1 MSRWI
6 AVCCWPPALWSV
18 ACPLRWA
25 TSPARRPQCQ
35 TPWARFAFTNGG
47 YSAAP
52 MEPVVSPCP
61 LGPDRAGQHELS
73 YVVVI
78 PTIGRPSLQNC
89 LDALAA
95 AAGPAPQQVVL
106 ADDRR
111 DTPDPLQV
119 TVPAPLADRT
129 IIVTLEGRGPAAARN
144 AGWRAAIPSEWVVF
158 LDDDVCVGPDWSWQL
173 AADLCGAAPDV
184 AGVQAIIRVPPPAQS
199 KPTDAERA
207 TLGLADA
214 AWITADMAYR
224 RAALTDAGGFDERFV
239 RAFREDSDLALRA
252 TALGWKLR
260 RGCRMTTHPLRP
272 GSSWSSLAAQAGNAD
287 DAAMSRLHGR
297 HWRTQ
302 ACATIGRRPSHLVAC
317 GLCAATLILLGTRHR
332 SQAALTAS
340 GWLARTADPQGNHG
354 HGRYERRNSPARGR
368 LLGSRF
374 MATPACQILA
384 APPRCRPLRPGR
396 NACPRRPVQRRSTA
410 RGPRAGCRRSSSCAA
425 ARGPQNRGRDQPIRH
440 CPGLDHARA
449 GRRCQPPD
457 RSARGALRR
466 LAGVSSR
473 RGGSLPRPQARAG
486 NDPPGRRPPRC
497 GTGGLRGGR
506 RHRRRRVGG
515 AGCRCPGCARAHD
528 RHAPGRAQRG
538 GLCCQPHGG
547 GQRDPGRHSAAL
559 MALSARCPAVAR
571 WSPRYCGHR
580 GSLTVG
586 AAGTAASRS
595 QGLELAADHGESNRL
610 PSTGNDWL

>member
-1 MSRWI
+1 
-6 AVCCWPPALWSV
+6 
-18 ACPLRWA
+18 
-25 TSPARRPQCQ
+25 
-35 TPWARFAFTNGG
+35 
-47 YSAAP
+47 

-272 GSSWSSLAAQAGNAD
+272 
-287 DAAMSRLHGR
+287 
-297 HWRTQ
+297 
-302 ACATIGRRPSHLVAC
+302 AC

-340 GWLARTADPQGNHG
+340 GWLAMTAEFTLARIAPGPRTHREITAMAVTSAAIPPLAVGYWVAGSWQHRHARSWPPLPAAVLFDRDGTLVHDVPYNGDPQ
-354 HGRYERRNSPARGR
+354 RV
-368 LLGSRF
+368 
-374 MATPACQILA
+374 
-384 APPRCRPLRPGR
+384 APVPG
-396 NACPRRPVQRRSTA
+396 
-410 RGPRAGCRRSSSCAA
+410 AA
-425 ARGPQNRGRDQPIRH
+425 A
-440 CPGLDHARA
+440 AVA
-449 GRRCQPPD
+449 
-457 RSARGALRR
+457 ALRR
-466 LAGVSSR
+466 AGLKIAVVTNQSGIARGLITREQADAVNRRIDQLVGPFDAWLVCPHDEAEACHGRKPAPGMILQAADLLGVAPADCVVVGDTAADVSAARDAGARAVLVPTTATRPAEHNGVACVASLTEAVSAILAG
-473 RGGSLPRPQARAG
+473 
-486 NDPPGRRPPRC
+486 
-497 GTGGLRGGR
+497 T
-506 RHRRRRVGG
+506 
-515 AGCRCPGCARAHD
+515 
-528 RHAPGRAQRG
+528 
-538 GLCCQPHGG
+538 
-547 GQRDPGRHSAAL
+547 
-559 MALSARCPAVAR
+559 
-571 WSPRYCGHR
+571 
-580 GSLTVG
+580 
-586 AAGTAASRS
+586 
-595 QGLELAADHGESNRL
+595 RL
-610 PSTGNDWL
+610 PSWRSAPDAQPWPGGPHATAATVEV

>member
-1 MSRWI
+1 
-6 AVCCWPPALWSV
+6 
-18 ACPLRWA
+18 
-25 TSPARRPQCQ
+25 
-35 TPWARFAFTNGG
+35 
-47 YSAAP
+47 

-340 GWLARTADPQGNHG
+340 GWLAMTAEFTLARIAPGPRTHREITAMAVTSAAIPPLAVGYWVAGSWQHRHARSWPPLPAAVLFDRDGTLVHDVPYNGDPQ
-354 HGRYERRNSPARGR
+354 RV
-368 LLGSRF
+368 
-374 MATPACQILA
+374 
-384 APPRCRPLRPGR
+384 APVPG
-396 NACPRRPVQRRSTA
+396 
-410 RGPRAGCRRSSSCAA
+410 AA
-425 ARGPQNRGRDQPIRH
+425 A
-440 CPGLDHARA
+440 AVA
-449 GRRCQPPD
+449 
-457 RSARGALRR
+457 ALRR
-466 LAGVSSR
+466 AGLKIAVVTNQSGIARGLITREQADAVNRRIDQLVGPFDAWLVCPHDEAEACHGRKPAPGMILQAADLLGVAPADCVVVGDTAADVSAARDAGARAVLVPTTATRPAEHNGVACVASLTEAVSAILAG
-473 RGGSLPRPQARAG
+473 
-486 NDPPGRRPPRC
+486 
-497 GTGGLRGGR
+497 T
-506 RHRRRRVGG
+506 
-515 AGCRCPGCARAHD
+515 
-528 RHAPGRAQRG
+528 
-538 GLCCQPHGG
+538 
-547 GQRDPGRHSAAL
+547 
-559 MALSARCPAVAR
+559 
-571 WSPRYCGHR
+571 
-580 GSLTVG
+580 
-586 AAGTAASRS
+586 
-595 QGLELAADHGESNRL
+595 RL
-610 PSTGNDWL
+610 PSWRSAPDAQPWPGGPHATAATVEV